1 VRALLSEARY
11 RRVSGVLPRGT
22 RTLLDVGCR
31 DAALRRSLAPGIRY
45 VGLDRFEGP
54 GVDCVCDVEKGIP
67 FRDRS
72 FDVVAALDVLEHTDN
87 IWFVFEELVRT
98 ARRQVVVIL
107 PNLYHWSLRL
117 QYLRGKEMD
126 KYALS
131 HEPIVDRH
139 RWLTSYQR
147 GSAFCRSMAA
157 RHGLAMSEH
166 VVFNVRR
173 TLPVDAA
180 LSLLSRNLG
189 AWAVMYVFEWRPEP
203 SPRRGNDDRAGP

>member
-1 VRALLSEARY
+1 MKAVLSAARY
-11 RRVSGVLPRGT
+11 QRVSDVLPRDT

-147 GSAFCRSMAA
+147 ASAFCRSMAA
-157 RHGLAMSEH
+157 RHRLALSEH

-180 LSLLSRNLG
+180 LSLLSKNLA
-189 AWAVMYVFEWRPEP
+189 AWAVMYVFEPLPGGR
-203 SPRRGNDDRAGP
+203 SGTGNP